1 MPHVPVHLISQA
13 IQCYFTHT
21 SPTPYIGG
29 RILFEVEVY
38 MRNKVVMGSGKSHFK
53 IGIYFD
59 APPGNTDW
67 WFGRDALYIA
77 DMS

>member
-1 MPHVPVHLISQA
+1 
-13 IQCYFTHT
+13 
-21 SPTPYIGG
+21 
-29 RILFEVEVY
+29 